1 MMAEYEE
8 GFEGLVFYRDSL
20 VLVKAAYRAADTF
33 PTHERFALADQLRR
47 ASSSISLNIA
57 EGYGRYH
64 YLDRLRFMY
73 IARGSLNETLSAF
86 IVANTVGYVD
96 DEQIGWVR
104 EIADRIE
111 RNLNGY
117 CKFIR
122 HQAQGQSEFGKKII
136 KEDGADYAFE

>member
-1 MMAEYEE
+1 MAEYDE
-8 GFEGLVFYRDSL
+8 GFEGLAFYRDSL
-20 VLVKAAYRAADTF
+20 VLVKAAYRAAESF
-33 PTHERFALADQLRR
+33 PGHERFALADQVRR
-47 ASSSISLNIA
+47 ASSSVCLNIA

-104 EIADRIE
+104 DIVDRIE

-122 HQAQGQSEFGKKII
+122 QQAQGQSEFGTKTI
-136 KEDGADYAFE
+136 KEDGEDYKFD

>member
-1 MMAEYEE
+1 MAKHEE
-8 GFEGLVFYRDSL
+8 GFEGLTFYRESL
-20 VLVKAAYRAADTF
+20 VLAKAAYRAAESF
-33 PTHERFALADQLRR
+33 PNHERFALADQLRR
-47 ASSSISLNIA
+47 ASSSVSLNIA

-73 IARGSLNETLSAF
+73 IARGSLNETLSTF

-96 DEQIGWVR
+96 DEQTEWVR
-104 EIADRIE
+104 DIVDRIE

-122 HQAQGQSEFGKKII
+122 QQAQGQSEFGTKIV
-136 KEDGADYAFE
+136 KEDNETYTFD